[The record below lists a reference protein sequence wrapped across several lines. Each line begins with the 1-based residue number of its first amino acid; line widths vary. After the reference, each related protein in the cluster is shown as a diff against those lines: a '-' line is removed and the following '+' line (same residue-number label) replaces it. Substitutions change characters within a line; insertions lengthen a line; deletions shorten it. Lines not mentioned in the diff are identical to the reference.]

1 MTQQPRPQFIYVF
14 TSGPRPELAT
24 EPEAWTESDEA
35 IAEDHFSYLR
45 QATEDGA
52 VILAGR
58 SQDGIGPAIVI
69 LEAASEAEARRFME
83 QDPFVASGLFGADLH
98 EFRVALQR
106 SQEDAP

>member
-1 MTQQPRPQFIYVF
+1 MTQQPRPQFMYVF
-14 TSGPRPELAT
+14 TSGSRPELAT
-24 EPEAWTESDEA
+24 DPEAWTESDEA

-45 QATEDGA
+45 RATEEGV

-69 LEAASEAEARRFME
+69 LEVASQAEAHQFME

-106 SQEDAP
+106 S

>member
-1 MTQQPRPQFIYVF
+1 MYVF

-24 EPEAWTESDEA
+24 DPKAWTESDEA

-45 QATEDGA
+45 RATEEGV

-69 LEAASEAEARRFME
+69 LEANSQAEALRFME
-83 QDPFVASGLFGADLH
+83 QDPFITSGLFGADLH

-106 SQEDAP
+106 SREDLP